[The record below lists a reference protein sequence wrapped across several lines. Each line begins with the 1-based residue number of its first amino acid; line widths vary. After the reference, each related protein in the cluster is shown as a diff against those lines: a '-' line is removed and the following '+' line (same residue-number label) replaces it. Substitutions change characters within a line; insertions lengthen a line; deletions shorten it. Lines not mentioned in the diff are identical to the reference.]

1 MERKITVPDL
11 QRMKD
16 AGTKI
21 TALTAY
27 DFSFGRIVD
36 AAGVDVILVGDSLG
50 MVVQGLETTLPVTLE
65 ETIYHC
71 RMVARARRRALL
83 VADLPFLTYQ
93 VSVQDALRNAGRL
106 IKEGGAEAV
115 KLEGGIAMAD
125 TIAALA
131 AVDIPVMGHV
141 GLTPQSV
148 HRMGGHRVQ
157 GRRRGQGPGERERVI
172 ADAHAVADAGAF
184 AVVLEG
190 IPLDLAA
197 EITAQ
202 IDIPTIGIGA
212 GRHCDG
218 QILVLHDVLGLFG
231 DFAPKFAKRYAD
243 LGRAAVEAIA
253 EYAGEVRGGVFPD
266 DAHSFLLR
274 AEQPSA
280 ATIDVTPAAV
290 IDAIPTPPL
299 EHGPPTP
306 IGGAPRRSRRRRAV
320 G

>member
-1 MERKITVPDL
+1 MERKVTVPDL
-11 QRMKD
+11 QRMKE

-27 DFSFGRIVD
+27 DYSFGRIVD
-36 AAGVDVILVGDSLG
+36 GAGIDVILVGDSLG
-50 MVVQGLETTLPVTLE
+50 MVVQGLDTTLPVTLE

-106 IKEGGAEAV
+106 LKEGGAEAV
-115 KLEGGIAMAD
+115 KLEGGVAMAD
-125 TIAALA
+125 TIAALT
-131 AVDIPVMGHV
+131 AVDMPVMGHV

-157 GRRRGQGPGERERVI
+157 GRRRGRAPGDRERVI
-172 ADAHAVADAGAF
+172 ADAIAVAEAGAF

-190 IPLDLAA
+190 IPPDLAE

-202 IDIPTIGIGA
+202 IPIPTIGIGA
-212 GRHCDG
+212 GRHCGG
-218 QILVLHDVLGLFG
+218 QILVLHDVLGLF
-231 DFAPKFAKRYAD
+231 DEFTPKFAKRFAE
-243 LGRAAVEAIA
+243 LGHAASDAVAR
-253 EYAGEVRGGVFPD
+253 YAGEVRGGVFPD
-266 DAHSFLLR
+266 EAHSFLLR

-280 ATIDVTPAAV
+280 AVLDVTPTISIEHTPAAPV
-290 IDAIPTPPL
+290 
-299 EHGPPTP
+299 
-306 IGGAPRRSRRRRAV
+306 GGEPARARRRRAV